1 MCPCHG
7 VGKKSKYK
15 KNQVKKQICIMFL
28 VCMVCNITSQSQ
40 YDENNLEHF
49 LNPVTYHIQ
58 YLNEVLID
66 ISYFLSL
73 LITVKY
79 FNYLPVGCKCCIE
92 YRFIASAVLKC
103 MKIKIIEVVISHNA
117 CIVCVIALDIFTRML
132 ILISIFFFVALG
144 SIIVLHCPQSFDSGS
159 AHNTLADF
167 SRSTA

>member
-1 MCPCHG
+1 
-7 VGKKSKYK
+7 
-15 KNQVKKQICIMFL
+15 MFL

-92 YRFIASAVLKC
+92 YRFIAYAVLKC

-132 ILISIFFFVALG
+132 ILISIFFLSLLEILQCSTVHSHLIVGPRTTPQPTFHGRRPKTCTRIHELIH
-144 SIIVLHCPQSFDSGS
+144 II
-159 AHNTLADF
+159 N
-167 SRSTA
+167 